1 MSEQSPYA
9 APVPTPGVYPPP
21 GVQMNPPTGF
31 MPPPPPPGYAPP
43 PPAQAQPAPPAPAQP
58 SNYDSPGM
66 TLTELSFAPL
76 PVEAPPAPA
85 EVAPP
90 PPAGPQLVMD
100 VLPSGGIA
108 RGIFVGGGGRTP
120 LIALVLV
127 LLLAGAG
134 VFFGTGLFK
143 SEDKPAPPPVKKTAK
158 APVEPLVGRT
168 ITIDKKSSGTLG
180 GAYTMTVPNGWTA
193 KQKLKVG
200 GQSTDVQIS
209 HPSGQTI
216 AIRSMDAKGEP
227 DGQPSAADL
236 EVVKQ
241 SILASVKDGK
251 ALPGSVNTK
260 VAGIAAIG
268 FDYSQVTNSG
278 ENASL
283 RAVMFARDGTGY
295 AVLWGAESSEFTKSL
310 KTFDR
315 FLASVKFA

>member
-21 GVQMNPPTGF
+21 GVQMNPPAGF

-43 PPAQAQPAPPAPAQP
+43 PPAQAQAAPPAA
-58 SNYDSPGM
+58 NHYDSPAM

-76 PVEAPPAPA
+76 PVEAAPAPA

-108 RGIFVGGGGRTP
+108 RGISVGGGRTP

-134 VFFGTGLFK
+134 VFFGTGYFK
-143 SEDKPAPPPVKKTAK
+143 SENKPAPAPAKKTTKTAVK
-158 APVEPLVGRT
+158 PLVGKT
-168 ITIDKKSSGTLG
+168 ETMNKGNSGTVG
-180 GAYTMTVPNGWTA
+180 GAYTMTVPNGWTIER
-193 KQKLKVG
+193 KLKIG
-200 GQSTDVQIS
+200 GQSTDVKIS

-216 AIRSMDAKGEP
+216 AIMSMDAEGAP
-227 DGQPSAADL
+227 DGPNNAADL
-236 EVVKQ
+236 AAAKKD
-241 SILASVKDGK
+241 ILASAKQAK
-251 ALPGSVNTK
+251 ALPGSVNAR
-260 VAGIAAIG
+260 VAGIAATG
-268 FDYSQVTNSG
+268 FDYSQVTASG
-278 ENASL
+278 ENATL
-283 RAVMFARDGTGY
+283 RVVMFAHNGTGY
-295 AVLWGAESSEFTKSL
+295 AVLWGTESSEFTKSL
-310 KTFDR
+310 KTFNQ